1 MSVKT
6 TLQERLAPDN
16 DRIEPVDDGPGR
28 SRSPVVP
35 RGHAT
40 QAVIQRV
47 LLIAPPVLL
56 AFVLLVGWYLS
67 TAYGHVSKLYLPA
80 PGDVFTTLTSG
91 IASGLF
97 LSNALVTIEESL
109 LGFVLALVIALP
121 MGYGIAKSRLFAA
134 TVQPY
139 LAAGQAIPAIVIFP
153 LLILWFGYGLFPI
166 VILCTL
172 VVLFPMVITTALGF
186 QTIDHSLVDAAR
198 VEGASAWPMFARI
211 EFPLALPAIMAAIRT
226 GLTLSI
232 VGAIVGEFIN
242 QGDHGL
248 GSLVLS
254 AGNQYDSALL
264 FATLFVLALMAA
276 LYYSFAWALTKLA
289 NSIY

>member
-6 TLQERLAPDN
+6 TFQERLRLEN
-16 DRIEPVDDGPGR
+16 DRIKPVE
-28 SRSPVVP
+28 SPARP
-35 RGHAT
+35 RAAPRARTT
-40 QAVIQRV
+40 QAVTQRA
-47 LLIAPPVLL
+47 LLIVPPVLL
-56 AFVLLVGWYLS
+56 ALFLLAGWFV
-67 TAYGHVSKLYLPA
+67 TYGHVNKLYLPA
-80 PGDVFTTLTSG
+80 PGDVFATLTNG

-97 LSNALVTIEESL
+97 FSNALVTIEESL
-109 LGFVLALVIALP
+109 LGFALALLIALP
-121 MGYGIAKSRLFAA
+121 VGYGIAKSRLFAA

-153 LLILWFGYGLFPI
+153 LLILWFGYGLLPI

-172 VVLFPMVITTALGF
+172 VVLFPMVITMALGF
-186 QTIDHSLVDAAR
+186 QTIDGSLVDAAR
-198 VEGASAWPMFARI
+198 VEGASAWPMFASI

-276 LYYSFAWALTKLA
+276 LYYGFAWALTKLA
-289 NSIY
+289 KRIY

>member
-6 TLQERLAPDN
+6 TMSEKLATG
-16 DRIEPVDDGPGR
+16 ISTLEPVDG
-28 SRSPVVP
+28 SRRPRAPVSQ
-35 RGHAT
+35 RGQAT
-40 QAVIQRV
+40 QRA
-47 LLIAPPVLL
+47 LLIVPPILL
-56 AFVLLVGWYLS
+56 ALFLLAGWYVG
-67 TAYGHVSKLYLPA
+67 TAFGHVNRLILPA
-80 PGDVFTTLTSG
+80 PGDVFSTFTAG

-109 LGFVLALVIALP
+109 LGFALALVIALP
-121 MGYGIAKSRLFAA
+121 LGYGIAKSHLFAA

-153 LLILWFGYGLFPI
+153 LLILWFGYGLIPI
-166 VILCTL
+166 IILCTL

-186 QTIDHSLVDAAR
+186 QIIDSSLVDAAR
-198 VEGASAWPMFARI
+198 VEGASGWSMLTNI
-211 EFPLALPAIMAAIRT
+211 EFPLALPSILASIRT

-254 AGNQYDSALL
+254 AGNQFDSALL
-264 FATLFVLALMAA
+264 FATMFVMAVLAT
-276 LYYSFAWALTKLA
+276 LYFAIAWALTKLA
-289 NSIY
+289 NRIY

>member
-6 TLQERLAPDN
+6 TLQERRAPDD
-16 DRIEPVDDGPGR
+16 DRIEPVEGPGR
-28 SRSPVVP
+28 P
-35 RGHAT
+35 RAAPREQTT
-40 QAVIQRV
+40 QAVVQRA
-47 LLIAPPVLL
+47 LLIAPPVALAIFLL
-56 AFVLLVGWYLS
+56 AAWFVV
-67 TAYGHVSKLYLPA
+67 TTYGHVRSLYLPA
-80 PGDVFTTLTSG
+80 PGNVFSTLTAG
-91 IASGLF
+91 MASGLF

-109 LGFVLALVIALP
+109 LGFGLALVIALP
-121 MGYGIAKSRLFAA
+121 LGYGIAKSRLFAA

-172 VVLFPMVITTALGF
+172 VVLFPMVITMALGF

-198 VEGASAWPMFARI
+198 VEGASAWPMFASI

-232 VGAIVGEFIN
+232 VGAVVGEFIN

-264 FATLFVLALMAA
+264 FATLFVLALMAT
-276 LYYSFAWALTKLA
+276 LYYGLAWALTKLA

>member
-6 TLQERLAPDN
+6 TFPDELALDLATT
-16 DRIEPVDDGPGR
+16 EPVDG
-28 SRSPVVP
+28 SRRPHASILQ
-35 RGHAT
+35 RGQAT
-40 QAVIQRV
+40 QAMMQRV
-47 LLIAPPVLL
+47 LLIAPPILL
-56 AFVLLVGWYLS
+56 AIFVLAVWYLGS
-67 TAYGHVSKLYLPA
+67 TYGHVNSLILPA
-80 PGDVFTTLTSG
+80 PGDVFSSLTAG

-109 LGFVLALVIALP
+109 LGFALALVIAMPL
-121 MGYGIAKSRLFAA
+121 GYGIARSRLFAA

-153 LLILWFGYGLFPI
+153 LLQLWLGYDLIPI
-166 VILCTL
+166 FILCML
-172 VVLFPMVITTALGF
+172 VVLFPMVITIALGY

-198 VEGASAWPMFARI
+198 VEGAFGWPMLAHI
-211 EFPLALPAIMAAIRT
+211 EFPLALPAILAAIRT

-242 QGDHGL
+242 QGDQGL

-254 AGNQYDSALL
+254 ARNQFDSALL
-264 FATLFVLALMAA
+264 FATLIVMACLAT
-276 LYYSFAWALTKLA
+276 LYFGLSWALTKLA
-289 NSIY
+289 YRVY

>member
-6 TLQERLAPDN
+6 TFRERLRLED
-16 DRIEPVDDGPGR
+16 DRIGPVE
-28 SRSPVVP
+28 SPARP
-35 RGHAT
+35 RAAPRALRT
-40 QAVIQRV
+40 QAVTQRALV
-47 LLIAPPVLL
+47 IIPPVLL
-56 AFVLLVGWYLS
+56 ALFLLAGWFV
-67 TAYGHVSKLYLPA
+67 AYGHVNNLYLPA
-80 PGDVFTTLTSG
+80 PGDVFATLSSG

-97 LSNALVTIEESL
+97 FSNALVTIEESL
-109 LGFVLALVIALP
+109 LGFALALVIALP
-121 MGYGIAKSRLFAA
+121 VGYGIAKSRIFAA

-153 LLILWFGYGLFPI
+153 LLILWFGYGLLPI

-172 VVLFPMVITTALGF
+172 VVLFPMVVTMALGF
-186 QTIDHSLVDAAR
+186 QTIDSSLVDAAR
-198 VEGASAWPMFARI
+198 VEGAAAWPMFASI

-264 FATLFVLALMAA
+264 FATLFVLALMAT
-276 LYYSFAWALTKLA
+276 LYYGFAWALTKLA
-289 NSIY
+289 NRIY

>member
-1 MSVKT
+1 MSAKT
-6 TLQERLAPDN
+6 TFQGRLRLEN
-16 DRIEPVDDGPGR
+16 DRKKPVE
-28 SRSPVVP
+28 SPARP
-35 RGHAT
+35 RAAPRAQAP
-40 QAVIQRV
+40 QAVTQRA
-47 LLIAPPVLL
+47 LLIVPPVLL
-56 AFVLLVGWYLS
+56 ALFLLAGWFV
-67 TAYGHVSKLYLPA
+67 AYGHVNKLYLPA
-80 PGDVFTTLTSG
+80 PGDVFATLTSG

-97 LSNALVTIEESL
+97 FSNALVTIEESL
-109 LGFVLALVIALP
+109 LGFALALLIALP
-121 MGYGIAKSRLFAA
+121 IGYGIAKSRLFAA

-172 VVLFPMVITTALGF
+172 VVLFPMVITMALGF
-186 QTIDHSLVDAAR
+186 QTIDRSLVDAAR
-198 VEGASAWPMFARI
+198 VEGASGWPMFASI

-264 FATLFVLALMAA
+264 FATLFVLALMAT
-276 LYYSFAWALTKLA
+276 LYYGFAWALTTLA
-289 NSIY
+289 NRIY

>member
-6 TLQERLAPDN
+6 TFQERLRLEN
-16 DRIEPVDDGPGR
+16 DRIEPVE
-28 SRSPVVP
+28 SPARP
-35 RGHAT
+35 RAAPRARTT
-40 QAVIQRV
+40 QAVTQRA
-47 LLIAPPVLL
+47 LLIVPPVLL
-56 AFVLLVGWYLS
+56 ALFLLAGWFV
-67 TAYGHVSKLYLPA
+67 TYGHVNKLYLPA
-80 PGDVFTTLTSG
+80 PGDVFATLANG

-97 LSNALVTIEESL
+97 FSNALVTIEESL
-109 LGFVLALVIALP
+109 LGFALALLIALP
-121 MGYGIAKSRLFAA
+121 VGYGIAKSRLFAA

-153 LLILWFGYGLFPI
+153 LLILWFGYGLLPI

-172 VVLFPMVITTALGF
+172 VVLFPMVITMALGF
-186 QTIDHSLVDAAR
+186 QTIDGSLVDAAR
-198 VEGASAWPMFARI
+198 VEGASAWPMFASI

-276 LYYSFAWALTKLA
+276 LYYGFAWALTKLA
-289 NSIY
+289 NRIY

>member
-1 MSVKT
+1 
-6 TLQERLAPDN
+6 
-16 DRIEPVDDGPGR
+16 
-28 SRSPVVP
+28 
-35 RGHAT
+35 
-40 QAVIQRV
+40 
-47 LLIAPPVLL
+47 VLL
-56 AFVLLVGWYLS
+56 ALVLLAGWFV
-67 TAYGHVSKLYLPA
+67 AYGHVSKLYLPA
-80 PGDVFTTLTSG
+80 PGDVFATLTSG

-198 VEGASAWPMFARI
+198 VEGASAWPMFASI

-276 LYYSFAWALTKLA
+276 LYYGFAWALTKLA

>member
-6 TLQERLAPDN
+6 TIQGKLALDK
-16 DRIEPVDDGPGR
+16 DTTVPVEDARR
-28 SRSPVVP
+28 SRAPAAP
-35 RGHAT
+35 RGQAT
-40 QAVIQRV
+40 QAAIQRV
-47 LLIAPPVLL
+47 LWIAPPILL
-56 AFVLLVGWYLS
+56 ALFLLTGWFLAS
-67 TAYGHVSKLYLPA
+67 GHVSSLYLPA
-80 PGDVFTTLTSG
+80 PGNVFSTLTAGFS
-91 IASGLF
+91 SGLF

-109 LGFVLALVIALP
+109 LGFALALVLALP

-153 LLILWFGYGLFPI
+153 LLILWFGYGLIPI
-166 VILCTL
+166 IILCML
-172 VVLFPMVITTALGF
+172 VVLFPMVITTAFGF
-186 QTIDHSLVDAAR
+186 QTIDNSLVDAAR
-198 VEGASAWPMFARI
+198 VEGASGWSMFASI
-211 EFPLALPAIMAAIRT
+211 EFPLALPAILASIRT

-254 AGNQYDSALL
+254 AGNQFDSALL
-264 FATLFVLALMAA
+264 FATLFVMALLAT
-276 LYYSFAWALTKLA
+276 LYYGFAWALTKLA
-289 NSIY
+289 NRIY